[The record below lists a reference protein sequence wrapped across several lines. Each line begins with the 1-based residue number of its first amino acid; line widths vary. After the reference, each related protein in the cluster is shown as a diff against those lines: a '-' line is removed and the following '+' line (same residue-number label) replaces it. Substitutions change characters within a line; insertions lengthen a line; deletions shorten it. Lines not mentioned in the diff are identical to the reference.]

1 MYMYSYEDKAYGR
14 KEIDVKNR
22 QVISIGIGISAIAIM
37 LSIGIHIAFKIHI
50 NNFFTAEWGA
60 GDALNY
66 VASILSAAGTIIL
79 GYIAYKQNDR
89 LQNLENNNYI
99 ANYSSMILMNEI
111 CIKWDVAVPVNWQ
124 IHSEQIVV
132 DDDLEETS
140 SYVGYKFTFNVAS
153 IGNHTPAL
161 VHIQECTI
169 FCSDD
174 NGKATKGHLFG
185 KNYSDAYSR
194 VAIHKEG
201 KIKFE
206 MTYVINANRKLD
218 FEEAIKQNSYS
229 VLVEVVFNIIT
240 DKNVITRCKCRAKCY
255 RDNSVS
261 QIVWKDKESMVFFY
275 GHSIANAD
283 QIKVAGEK

>member
-1 MYMYSYEDKAYGR
+1 M
-14 KEIDVKNR
+14 KNK
-22 QVISIGIGISAIAIM
+22 QVISIGIGISAIAIV

-50 NNFFTAEWGA
+50 NNFWAAEWGA

-111 CIKWDVAVPVNWQ
+111 RIKQEVTVPVNWP

-132 DDDLEETS
+132 DDALEEAS
-140 SYVGYKFTFNVAS
+140 SHVGYKFEFTAS
-153 IGNHTPAL
+153 SMGNHTPAL
-161 VHIQECTI
+161 VHIQECSI
-169 FCSDD
+169 FCSDE

-185 KNYSDAYSR
+185 KNYSDVYSR
-194 VAIHKEG
+194 VAIHKDG

-206 MTYVINANRKLD
+206 MTYVINTDRRSD

-229 VLVEVVFNIIT
+229 VMVEVAFNIIT
-240 DKNVITRCKCRAKCY
+240 DKNVITKCKCRAKCY
-255 RDNSVS
+255 GDNCTN
-261 QIVWKDKESMVFFY
+261 QITWKDEDSMVFFY
-275 GHSIANAD
+275 GHSIANANR
-283 QIKVAGEK
+283 IKVAGEMVKDS